1 MDTTLSPA
9 ELRQLIRT
17 KKWTTPTS
25 GAAPG
30 YVQANLVMLP
40 EEEAFHFLLFCVRN
54 AKPCPILD
62 VMEPGIAEPAI
73 ARGADLRTDVPRYRV
88 FENGELKAEVEDVS
102 DYFDDGM
109 VSFLLGC
116 SFSFENAMLANG
128 LPIRNME
135 EAKNVS
141 MYITNIQCRSAGP
154 FSAPQ
159 VVTMRPMTPA
169 QTVRAVQVT
178 TRFHLTHGAPIHMGS
193 PEEIGIKD
201 INNPEFGDPVTIQTG
216 EIPVFWACG
225 VTSQLAATSA
235 PIYRVITHA
244 PGHMFVSD
252 LKDED
257 LTLM

>member
-1 MDTTLSPA
+1 
-9 ELRQLIRT
+9 
-17 KKWTTPTS
+17 
-25 GAAPG
+25 
-30 YVQANLVMLP
+30 
-40 EEEAFHFLLFCVRN
+40 
-54 AKPCPILD
+54 
-62 VMEPGIAEPAI
+62 
-73 ARGADLRTDVPRYRV
+73 
-88 FENGELKAEVEDVS
+88 
-102 DYFDDGM
+102 M

-116 SFSFENAMLANG
+116 SFSFENAMLAAG

-135 EAKNVS
+135 ENKNVS

-154 FSAPQ
+154 FSAPM
-159 VVTMRPMTPA
+159 VVSMRPMTP
-169 QTVRAVQVT
+169 QQSVRAVQVT
-178 TRFHLTHGAPIHMGS
+178 TRFHLTHGAPVHLGS
-193 PEEIGIKD
+193 PDKIGIKN
-201 INNPEFGDPVTIQTG
+201 INAPEFGDPVTIKPD